1 MIITDLKARIINAAG
16 KRIIFTAHALDEM
29 NNELQIITVAEVKS
43 VIYKG
48 EIIENYPED
57 KRGHSCLM
65 LGLGEKKRPLHI
77 VCAPKD
83 EYLAIITAYTPDV
96 DAWKNN
102 FKTRKK

>member
-1 MIITDLKARIINAAG
+1 MAIIDFKTRIINAAG

-29 NNELQIITVAEVKS
+29 NDESQIITVAEVKS
-43 VIYKG
+43 VIFKG

-65 LGLGEKKRPLHI
+65 LGFGEKKRPLHI

-83 EYLAIITAYTPDV
+83 EYLAIITAYAPDIKE
-96 DAWKNN
+96 WKNN